1 MKKISVNVKDTIA
14 SSVETIYQSIIQAEK
29 LCRYFTTKSS
39 GNLQEG
45 KTITWEF
52 ENNYKTDIYEIKLAL
67 NKQINFTWGTTGSST
82 TVEIVL
88 TSINETLTKI
98 DITESSYPFDE
109 KGVKTA
115 LGQTQGWTDFICSL
129 KAYLYANINLRK
141 GR

>member
-1 MKKISVNVKDTIA
+1 MKNISINVKDNIA
-14 SSVETIYQSIIQAEK
+14 SPIELVYQSIVDANK
-29 LCRYFTTKSS
+29 LCGYFTTKASA
-39 GNLQEG
+39 NLQEG

-52 ENNYKTDIYEIKLAL
+52 ENNYQTDIYEIQLIP
-67 NKQINFTWGTTGSST
+67 NQQINFTWGTTGSST

-88 TSINETLTKI
+88 TQINETLTKI

-129 KAYLYANINLRK
+129 KAFLYANINLRK

>member
-1 MKKISVNVKDTIA
+1 MENLSVNIKDNIA
-14 SSVETIYQSIIQAEK
+14 SPIELVYLSIVDANT
-29 LCRYFTTKSS
+29 LCGYFTTKSS
-39 GNLQEG
+39 GNLAEG

-52 ENNYKTDIYEIKLAL
+52 ENNYQTDINEIKLAQ

-82 TVEIVL
+82 TVEIFL

-98 DITESSYPFDE
+98 DITESSYTFDE

-129 KAYLYANINLRK
+129 KAYLCANINLRK